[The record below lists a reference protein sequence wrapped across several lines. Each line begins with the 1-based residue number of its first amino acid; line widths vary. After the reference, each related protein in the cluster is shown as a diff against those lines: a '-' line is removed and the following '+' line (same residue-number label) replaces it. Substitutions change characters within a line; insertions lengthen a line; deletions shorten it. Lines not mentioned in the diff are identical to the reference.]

1 MTSELLEIAQHYLTV
16 DDRKLLDI
24 EDLLVG
30 HTIKDV
36 ADFLETLMREKKD
49 TLKDLIILDKT
60 TSMLDRAVADCFRLH
75 MALSHIKR
83 LRGNDYERS

>member
-1 MTSELLEIAQHYLTV
+1 MTSEILEIAQNYLTV
-16 DDRKLLDI
+16 DDRKLIDI
-24 EDLLVG
+24 EDLLIR
-30 HTIKDV
+30 HPIEDV
-36 ADFLETLMREKKD
+36 ANFLETLMREKQD

-60 TSMLDRAVADCFRLH
+60 TSVIDRTVADCFRLH